1 MVFIEKIVRTII
13 NKLFMKNKNNKN
25 RIIVEN
31 GMVKPIINTEVMDLE
46 EARNLLHDMIEKE
59 YALP

>member
-1 MVFIEKIVRTII
+1 MEK
-13 NKLFMKNKNNKN
+13 KNNEN

-31 GMVKPIINTEVMDLE
+31 GEVKSIINTEVMGLE

-59 YALP
+59 YALS

>member
-1 MVFIEKIVRTII
+1 MEN
-13 NKLFMKNKNNKN
+13 NKKN

-31 GMVKPIINTEVMDLE
+31 GEVKPIINTKSMGLE

>member
-1 MVFIEKIVRTII
+1 MARKD
-13 NKLFMKNKNNKN
+13 N

-31 GMVKPIINTEVMDLE
+31 GEVKPIIMTETLSLE
-46 EARNLLHDMIEKE
+46 EARQLLHNMIEKE

>member
-1 MVFIEKIVRTII
+1 ME
-13 NKLFMKNKNNKN
+13 KNNKGN

-31 GMVKPIINTEVMDLE
+31 GEVKPIINTEFMGLE

-59 YALP
+59 YVLQKQDINC